1 MNKYEQA
8 LVSAVKQITEID
20 AAKAASD
27 ARWLNGMLRDLE
39 PQMIGQREYKM
50 LTALLNCE
58 GNRILAEAAK
68 KPAAARDAEVERLVR
83 RLRDEY
89 VMDEDAARRIC
100 ALYLAGVTGDDAFVT
115 ADDRRKAKPGP
126 TPAPKPKPAP
136 TPAPKPAPEPK
147 PAPTPAPTPKPAPQK
162 AADDGRGQRSAGK
175 SKKWII
181 AALLAVILAV
191 AAWQMIANR
200 DTVVDDPARDK
211 RMVEAWVK
219 VNERVLAD
227 VKSTEFDY
235 LNCTGPE
242 DLKADLANRSGIYSA
257 DGVDMSSNF
266 TLSKDETEYVESS
279 GNVHVQNA
287 DLYDTAGEEH
297 ISINFQNY
305 LDPENIPGNTPG
317 VNHSISTECRYLT
330 SEGAS
335 LFSAYLPESVAG
347 ICGMD
352 REAML
357 NYLGITDEMMSW
369 LCNPNVKQSQAFN
382 EYETDGYA
390 SRSPGFYP
398 NAGTDKYGS
407 LFFSEMYEKDNGEL
421 VALGLYIFILSDDSI
436 QMGVYYDFKQYPEP
450 DAVDREIPTQEELK
464 EAGVDKVYTAED
476 LRMAKAWI
484 AARDKVISGVVLSGI
499 DLMKP
504 TGIADLGMYLDSVD
518 GLYFNNGGEYTDSYS
533 DDVLRDYGG
542 DEGIYLDFCGFD
554 IHDHDVLGRIAY
566 RPQGSQLL
574 SNYRGKGSLSIDVK
588 VVETTKNAAGMSAI
602 MPDMLC
608 QLLGSDREALLR
620 GLGVSQEML
629 DWRNKNRDENGIM
642 YELFGRSDPWY
653 WGENHII
660 FSRFVEG
667 TDGGTVCIEVG
678 IDIPEDG
685 KGFERAVITYTY
697 Y

>member
-27 ARWLNGMLRDLE
+27 ARWLNGMLRDLA
-39 PQMIGQREYKM
+39 PQVIGQREYKM
-50 LTALLNCE
+50 LTALLNCN

-100 ALYLAGVTGDDAFVT
+100 ALYLAGVTGDDAFMT
-115 ADDRRKAKPGP
+115 ADDSRKAKPEP

-136 TPAPKPAPEPK
+136 TPAPKPTPEPR

-162 AADDGRGQRSAGK
+162 AADTGRDQRRTGK

-181 AALLAVILAV
+181 GTLLAVIFAV
-191 AAWQMIANR
+191 IAWQVVANR
-200 DTVVDDPARDK
+200 DTVVGGNPARDK
-211 RMVEAWVK
+211 RMVETWIK
-219 VNERVLAD
+219 VNDQVLAD
-227 VKSTEFDY
+227 LKNTEFDY

-242 DLKADLANRSGIYSA
+242 DLKADLANRSGIYDA
-257 DGVDMSSNF
+257 DGGDMCSSFAVTNDGDF
-266 TLSKDETEYVESS
+266 LNAYGEYRRQDVYL
-279 GNVHVQNA
+279 HDQ
-287 DLYDTAGEEH
+287 TGEEY
-297 ISINFQNY
+297 IEIVFIDNPDQ
-305 LDPENIPGNTPG
+305 ENNLSRSVT
-317 VNHSISTECRYLT
+317 TYFLT
-330 SEGAS
+330 ADGQG
-335 LFSAYLPESVAG
+335 LFSPYLPKYAEDISG
-347 ICGMD
+347 LDG
-352 REAML
+352 EAML
-357 NYLGITDEMMSW
+357 NYFGITENMLDW
-369 LCNPNVKQSQAFN
+369 LCDPDINQDEAF
-382 EYETDGYA
+382 EQYKPDGYTA
-390 SRSPGFYP
+390 RRPRLQKNGDTNPETLTFGTQYENDSGESINTYANIIFTKDVVTQIDINFY
-398 NAGTDKYGS
+398 
-407 LFFSEMYEKDNGEL
+407 FER
-421 VALGLYIFILSDDSI
+421 
-436 QMGVYYDFKQYPEP
+436 YPMP
-450 DAVDREIPTQEELK
+450 DIIDRKIPTQEELT
-464 EAGVDKVYTAED
+464 EAGVDEVYTADD

-484 AARDKVISGVVLSGI
+484 AARDNVISGVKFSGI
-499 DLMKP
+499 DLMKH
-504 TGIADLGMYLDSVD
+504 TGIEDMGTYLDGVD
-518 GLYFNNGGEYTDSYS
+518 GLYFRKDFSDYTDRYSNDLLNNDGGSSSFNIGCQDGSDYSAIGYVSYRQEAWFVSSSYAEKGNLTLRVYSS
-533 DDVLRDYGG
+533 D
-542 DEGIYLDFCGFD
+542 
-554 IHDHDVLGRIAY
+554 
-566 RPQGSQLL
+566 S
-574 SNYRGKGSLSIDVK
+574 VK
-588 VVETTKNAAGMSAI
+588 DSAALSAI

>member
-1 MNKYEQA
+1 MNKYEQT

-20 AAKAASD
+20 AARAASD
-27 ARWLNGMLRDLE
+27 VRWLNGMLRDLE

-50 LTALLNCE
+50 LTALLNCN

-115 ADDRRKAKPGP
+115 ADDRRKAKPE
-126 TPAPKPKPAP
+126 P
-136 TPAPKPAPEPK
+136 TPAPKPAP
-147 PAPTPAPTPKPAPQK
+147 APVPTPKPATAPK
-162 AADDGRGQRSAGK
+162 AADTGRDQRRTGK

-181 AALLAVILAV
+181 GTLLAVILAV
-191 AAWQMIANR
+191 AAWQVIANR
-200 DTVVDDPARDK
+200 DTAVDDPARDK

-266 TLSKDETEYVESS
+266 TLSKDETEYVDSS

-382 EYETDGYA
+382 EYESDGYA

-608 QLLGSDREALLR
+608 QLLGSDREALLS
-620 GLGVSQEML
+620 GLGISQEML
-629 DWRNKNRDENGIM
+629 DWLDDKYNNNEYSVLR
-642 YELFGRSDPWY
+642 ELFGRSDPRAY
-653 WGENHII
+653 GEAGVIK

-667 TDGGTVCIEVG
+667 TDGGTVYISVE
-678 IDIPEDG
+678 IYLPEEGETFD
-685 KGFERAVITYTY
+685 EAEITYTY

>member
-8 LVSAVKQITEID
+8 LVDAVRQITKD
-20 AAKAASD
+20 NAARAASD
-27 ARWLNGMLRDLE
+27 ARWLNGMLRDLA
-39 PQMIGQREYKM
+39 PQVIGQREYKM
-50 LTALLNCE
+50 LTALLNCN

-100 ALYLAGVTGDDAFVT
+100 ALYLAGVTGNDAFVT
-115 ADDRRKAKPGP
+115 ADDRRKAKPEP

-136 TPAPKPAPEPK
+136 APKPAPKPAP
-147 PAPTPAPTPKPAPQK
+147 ASSPTPKPAAAPK
-162 AADDGRGQRSAGK
+162 AADTGRDQRSTGK

-181 AALLAVILAV
+181 AALLAVIFAV
-191 AAWQMIANR
+191 IAWQAIANR
-200 DTVVDDPARDK
+200 DTAGATRDE
-211 RMVEAWVK
+211 RMVAAWVK
-219 VNERVLAD
+219 VNDRVLAD

-235 LNCTGPE
+235 LNCTGPD
-242 DLKADLANRSGIYSA
+242 DLKADLAYRSGIYDA
-257 DGVDMSSNF
+257 DGGDMCSSFAVTNDRDF
-266 TLSKDETEYVESS
+266 LNAYGEYRLQDVYL
-279 GNVHVQNA
+279 HDQ
-287 DLYDTAGEEH
+287 TGEEY
-297 ISINFQNY
+297 IEIVFSDNPDQ
-305 LDPENIPGNTPG
+305 ENNLSRSVT
-317 VNHSISTECRYLT
+317 TYFLT
-330 SEGAS
+330 ADGQG
-335 LFSAYLPESVAG
+335 LFSPYLPKYAEDISG
-347 ICGMD
+347 LDG
-352 REAML
+352 EAML
-357 NYLGITDEMMSW
+357 KYFGITENMLDW
-369 LCNPNVKQSQAFN
+369 LCDPDINQDEAF
-382 EYETDGYA
+382 EQYKPDGYTA
-390 SRSPGFYP
+390 RRPRLQKNGDTDPETLTFGTQYENDSGESINTYAHIFFTKDVVTQIDINFDFERYP
-398 NAGTDKYGS
+398 
-407 LFFSEMYEKDNGEL
+407 M
-421 VALGLYIFILSDDSI
+421 
-436 QMGVYYDFKQYPEP
+436 P
-450 DAVDREIPTQEELK
+450 DIIDRKIPTQEELA
-464 EAGVDKVYTAED
+464 EAGVDEVYTADD

-484 AARDKVISGVVLSGI
+484 AARDKVISGAALSGI

-504 TGIADLGMYLDSVD
+504 TGIADLGMYLEGVD
-518 GLYFNNGGEYTDSYS
+518 GLHFNNGGEYTDSYS

-574 SNYRGKGSLSIDVK
+574 SDYRGKGSLSIDVK

-620 GLGVSQEML
+620 GLGISQEML

>member
-1 MNKYEQA
+1 MDEFTSALPRRVMTLFLLVDSSGSMSASGNIAKVNRAIEEMIPLLSDISDENEQA
-8 LVSAVKQITEID
+8 EIKLAVMTFDSDVRWVTKDENGNPGPACVYDFVWNDVIASGLTSLGAAFTELESKLSRRAFMASATGALAPVIILLSDGVPTDNYAAALEKLSHGSSAFVRSDKGSRFAVFAATKAIKEFTE
-20 AAKAASD
+20 S
-27 ARWLNGMLRDLE
+27 L
-39 PQMIGQREYKM
+39 
-50 LTALLNCE
+50 
-58 GNRILAEAAK
+58 
-68 KPAAARDAEVERLVR
+68 KPADDPEAGSGKNAPDDWQDDPGPKGDWTDSLRTDDDWNEALDLLCRNILRRWYELVDKDCRENPFTPEEVKDVPEKYRDA
-83 RLRDEY
+83 
-89 VMDEDAARRIC
+89 
-100 ALYLAGVTGDDAFVT
+100 
-115 ADDRRKAKPGP
+115 
-126 TPAPKPKPAP
+126 
-136 TPAPKPAPEPK
+136 
-147 PAPTPAPTPKPAPQK
+147 
-162 AADDGRGQRSAGK
+162 
-175 SKKWII
+175 
-181 AALLAVILAV
+181 
-191 AAWQMIANR
+191 
-200 DTVVDDPARDK
+200 
-211 RMVEAWVK
+211 
-219 VNERVLAD
+219 
-227 VKSTEFDY
+227 
-235 LNCTGPE
+235 
-242 DLKADLANRSGIYSA
+242 
-257 DGVDMSSNF
+257 
-266 TLSKDETEYVESS
+266 
-279 GNVHVQNA
+279 
-287 DLYDTAGEEH
+287 
-297 ISINFQNY
+297 
-305 LDPENIPGNTPG
+305 
-317 VNHSISTECRYLT
+317 
-330 SEGAS
+330 
-335 LFSAYLPESVAG
+335 
-347 ICGMD
+347 
-352 REAML
+352 
-357 NYLGITDEMMSW
+357 
-369 LCNPNVKQSQAFN
+369 CNPNVKQSQAFN
-382 EYETDGYA
+382 EYESDGYA

-504 TGIADLGMYLDSVD
+504 TGIADLGMYLEGVD

-554 IHDHDVLGRIAY
+554 IHDHDVLGRIEY

-588 VVETTKNAAGMSAI
+588 VVETTKNAAGVSAI

>member
-1 MNKYEQA
+1 MNKYENILVDTVGRIKESFGGEA
-8 LVSAVKQITEID
+8 L
-20 AAKAASD
+20 
-27 ARWLNGMLRDLE
+27 RNGKRLQGLCMDMS
-39 PQMIGQREYKM
+39 PQLMNQREYKM
-50 LTALLNCE
+50 LVILIKCGGNEALLDALNDT
-58 GNRILAEAAK
+58 
-68 KPAAARDAEVERLVR
+68 PAVQERAVARLTQRMA
-83 RLRDEY
+83 DEY
-89 VMDEDAARRIC
+89 VMDESAARRIC
-100 ALYLAGVTGDDAFVT
+100 ALYMTAASGNSAYIDRLDAAGE
-115 ADDRRKAKPGP
+115 AKRQ
-126 TPAPKPKPAP
+126 PAKKPAP
-136 TPAPKPAPEPK
+136 APRPAQ
-147 PAPTPAPTPKPAPQK
+147 TPAPTPKPAPQK

-242 DLKADLANRSGIYSA
+242 DLKADLANRSGIYDA
-257 DGVDMSSNF
+257 DGGDMCSSFAVTNDGDF
-266 TLSKDETEYVESS
+266 LNAYGEYRRQDVYL
-279 GNVHVQNA
+279 HDQ
-287 DLYDTAGEEH
+287 TGEEY
-297 ISINFQNY
+297 IEIVFIDNPDQEKNLSRSVTTYF
-305 LDPENIPGNTPG
+305 
-317 VNHSISTECRYLT
+317 LT
-330 SEGAS
+330 ADGQG
-335 LFSAYLPESVAG
+335 LFSPYLPKYAEDISG
-347 ICGMD
+347 LDG
-352 REAML
+352 EAML
-357 NYLGITDEMMSW
+357 NYFGITENMLDW
-369 LCNPNVKQSQAFN
+369 LCDPDINQDEAF
-382 EYETDGYA
+382 EQYKPDGYTA
-390 SRSPGFYP
+390 RRPRLQKNGDTNPETLTFGTQYENDSGESINTYAHIFFTKDVVTQIDINFDFERYP
-398 NAGTDKYGS
+398 
-407 LFFSEMYEKDNGEL
+407 M
-421 VALGLYIFILSDDSI
+421 
-436 QMGVYYDFKQYPEP
+436 P
-450 DAVDREIPTQEELK
+450 DIIDRKIPTQEELA
-464 EAGVDKVYTAED
+464 EAGVDEVYTADD

-484 AARDKVISGVVLSGI
+484 AARDNVISGVVLSGI

-504 TGIADLGMYLDSVD
+504 TGIADLGMYLEGVD

-554 IHDHDVLGRIAY
+554 IHDHDVLGRIEY

-588 VVETTKNAAGMSAI
+588 VVETTKNAAGVSAI

-620 GLGVSQEML
+620 GLGISQEML

-653 WGENHII
+653 WGENRII